1 VFQLRAHEVPDSSR
15 QARGTPLINL
25 IEIEANELVTAVVAT
40 PTFDKDFMLLA
51 TVKGEIKKTPLKE
64 FESVRRAGLIAMGLE
79 SGDELAF
86 AGLAKDNDDVIM
98 VSAQGKAIRFNAS
111 ELRSASRMSGGVRGM
126 RLQPQDD
133 QIVGLETVQ
142 EGAMLLTTSETGLG
156 KRTDFSE
163 YPPKGRGGQGVI
175 THNVTAR
182 TGRVASARAVMP
194 GHELILMSEHGI
206 VMRTTVD
213 SIAKVGRSTQGVHV
227 MGVTGGDRVA
237 CVATIDLS
245 KAPPAIARRDPASE
259 GPDEGLEADDNGDE
273 AGAEDE
279 APEETPKPSNGTR
292 ARRNGGSNGN
302 SNGRGGGRGRK

>member
-25 IEIEANELVTAVVAT
+25 IEIESNELVTAVVGT
-40 PTFDKDFMLLA
+40 STFDKDFMLLA
-51 TVKGEIKKTPLKE
+51 TRKGEIKKTPLKE
-64 FESVRRAGLIAMGLE
+64 FESVRRAGLIAMALE
-79 SGDELAF
+79 DGDELVF
-86 AGLAKDNDDVIM
+86 ARLAHDDDDIIM
-98 VSAQGKAIRFNAS
+98 VSALGKAIRFSAT

-126 RLQPQDD
+126 RLTDEND
-133 QIVGLETVQ
+133 EIVALETVV

-163 YPPKGRGGQGVI
+163 YPQKGRGGQGVI

-182 TGRVASARAVMP
+182 TGRVVSARAVVP

-213 SIAKVGRSTQGVHV
+213 SIAKVGRSAQGVHV
-227 MGVTGGDRVA
+227 MNVGDGDRVA

-245 KAPPAIARRDPASE
+245 KAPPAIPSQAMAGEAPDE
-259 GPDEGLEADDNGDE
+259 PDEGDASD
-273 AGAEDE
+273 GAEPTNGTN
-279 APEETPKPSNGTR
+279 APSNG
-292 ARRNGGSNGN
+292 NGN
-302 SNGRGGGRGRK
+302 SNGRGRRKK